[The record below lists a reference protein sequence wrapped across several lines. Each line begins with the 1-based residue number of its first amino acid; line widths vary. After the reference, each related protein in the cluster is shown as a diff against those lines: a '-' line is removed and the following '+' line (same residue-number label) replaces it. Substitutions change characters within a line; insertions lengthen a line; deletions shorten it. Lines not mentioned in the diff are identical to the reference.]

1 MSLIFF
7 STTVEILLEYT
18 LWVSTYS
25 KLTIRTTSICLVYFP
40 YVRLKFQCKLAALI
54 SMGPIKNQG
63 QRLRKNERVRN
74 SVIIY
79 LKVTHPAN
87 WVFFIKCRGAASGY
101 WTRKGLKLDP
111 DWGNFSNSTKSIFQ
125 FCLWVFLVNL
135 IFQLWLKMHSYSNYL
150 IQGFHLQEI
159 YCINSKNEEI
169 I

>member
-7 STTVEILLEYT
+7 SATVEILLEYT

-54 SMGPIKNQG
+54 SMGPIKNRAASSKKWTG
-63 QRLRKNERVRN
+63 TEFCDNIPE
-74 SVIIY
+74 SDTY
-79 LKVTHPAN
+79 PAN